1 MQHGLAAANVA
12 RQNARKLATEHELA
26 AARID
31 LDGLKI
37 RELVLEQIRDKIVIA
52 EERVASAEAGIERSL
67 VRAPADG
74 RIVEY
79 LCTLGS
85 DVRRGETLLAVQ
97 PDKEVWLEAW
107 ATGKEAKDLHV
118 GDEVDIEL
126 ATDPVQVLV
135 GRIEAVTEDA
145 DFGLNAQQTK
155 LLRLL
160 GGNRT
165 PTCVLRISLPE
176 GQAGLMPGVGAVVQK
191 RGSSAPGTETT
202 KNSTQ
207 RNRLSNA
214 AGYGRETSKQTIS
227 LLSRK

>member
-126 ATDPVQVLV
+126 VDLVCIIQNGNISFEKIDEYPLARLEHCAKCWIRRASLERNWGVLH
-135 GRIEAVTEDA
+135 
-145 DFGLNAQQTK
+145 
-155 LLRLL
+155 
-160 GGNRT
+160 GGY
-165 PTCVLRISLPE
+165 LAI
-176 GQAGLMPGVGAVVQK
+176 
-191 RGSSAPGTETT
+191 
-202 KNSTQ
+202 
-207 RNRLSNA
+207 
-214 AGYGRETSKQTIS
+214 
-227 LLSRK
+227 